1 MKIIFNIATL
11 SLFSLFFLSF
21 AQGATHGSDYSG
33 QEARQIKSLSSKDI
47 HQLKQG
53 KGWGLAKVAELNGLP
68 GPAHVLMLK
77 KEIALTDDQEAQ
89 IQTLYDEMKKK
100 AMPLGHRLVALEKE
114 LNDSFANRTITKDR
128 LIQQLDLISNV
139 RKELRYVHLVTH
151 VMTPQ
156 ILSAQQLSE
165 YNRLRGYFKIDPC
178 KNIPRGH
185 DVVVWKKRNECG
197 M

>member
-1 MKIIFNIATL
+1 MKIISNIVAL
-11 SLFSLFFLSF
+11 SLIGLFFFSS
-21 AQGATHGSDYSG
+21 AQGAPHAPDHSG
-33 QEARQIKSLSSKDI
+33 QEGRQIKSLSGKDI

-77 KEIALTDDQEAQ
+77 KEISLSLDQEAK
-89 IQTLYDEMKKK
+89 IQALYDEMKKK
-100 AMPLGHRLVALEKE
+100 AIPLGYRLVALEKE
-114 LNDSFANRTITKDR
+114 LNESFANRTITKER
-128 LIQQLDLISNV
+128 LTQQLDLISNV

-156 ILSAQQLSE
+156 ILTTQQISE
-165 YNRLRGYFKIDPC
+165 YNRLRGYYKIDPC

-185 DVVVWKKRNECG
+185 DVVMWKKHNDCSR
-197 M
+197 